1 MCKRILEVLKY
12 PACLEKICNRTNS
25 DPEVVREHLRDLI
38 EMKRADKIEVAHEM
52 FYLTV

>member
-25 DPEVVREHLRDLI
+25 DPEVVREHLRDPI
-38 EMKRADKIEVAHEM
+38 EMKRVDRIEVTHEM
-52 FYLTV
+52 FYLTI